1 GPRRVDQATGD
12 GRRHLPARRRSASTH
27 RAAMTLGVGIV
38 GLPNVGKTT
47 LFNAL
52 TRAGAGVA
60 SYAFSTVE
68 PNTAMVEVPDKRL
81 DMLAQMYNPKKV
93 TPTVMKFVD
102 VAGLVAGASG
112 GEGIGNQFLS
122 NIRELDALAMVVRSF
137 TDPNVQ
143 HVDSN
148 LDPRRDMAMVNL
160 ELALADLDVVNKR
173 REKIG
178 GTARLKPGAKEKEE
192 LELLDRLVAHL
203 DEGKPIR
210 TLSFEPEQAKLLKSF
225 SFLTAK
231 PVLYVANIGEDQ
243 IGKETPE
250 LKALRDEA
258 RTEGAEVIALSARL
272 EAEIRE
278 LPDDEAA
285 AFLEDAGLKEAALP
299 TFIHAA
305 YRLRNL
311 VTFLTA
317 GDPEGSV
324 NMADDQVL
332 LDGVAAG
339 NAPPTLRFYSRT
351 PACLSLGYFQP
362 FSIVNVE
369 GCRGLGIDIVR
380 RPTGGRAILHD
391 RELTY
396 SVALPASVLGHDAGI
411 LPSYRRLSLALQ
423 AGLARLGIE
432 VSLAPE
438 SEAPSRAGQGPVCFD
453 RPSAHEILLRGRN
466 VVGSAQVRRAGALLQ
481 HGSIVIE
488 PQLATL

>member
-1 GPRRVDQATGD
+1 
-12 GRRHLPARRRSASTH
+12 
-27 RAAMTLGVGIV
+27 MTLGVGIV

-81 DMLAQMYNPKKV
+81 DVLAQMYKPKKV

-102 VAGLVAGASG
+102 VAGLVAGASR
-112 GEGIGNQFLS
+112 GEGMGNQFLS

-137 TDPNVQ
+137 SDPNVQ
-143 HVDSN
+143 HVDSK

-192 LELLDRLVAHL
+192 LELLDRLAAHL

-210 TLSFEPEQAKLLKSF
+210 SLSFEPEQAKLLKSF

-243 IGKETPE
+243 IGRETPE
-250 LKALRDEA
+250 LQALRDEA
-258 RTEGAEVIALSARL
+258 RSEGAEVIALSARL

-285 AFLEDAGLKEAALP
+285 VFIEDAGLKEAALP

-305 YRLRNL
+305 YRLLNL

-317 GDPEGSV
+317 GDPEVRAWTVRQGAKAPEAAGV
-324 NMADDQVL
+324 IHTDLERGFIRAEVIGYEDL
-332 LDGVAAG
+332 VAAG
-339 NAPPTLRFYSRT
+339 SMEKAKAAGKIR
-351 PACLSLGYFQP
+351 
-362 FSIVNVE
+362 VE
-369 GCRGLGIDIVR
+369 GKDYEVAEGD
-380 RPTGGRAILHD
+380 ILH
-391 RELTY
+391 
-396 SVALPASVLGHDAGI
+396 
-411 LPSYRRLSLALQ
+411 
-423 AGLARLGIE
+423 
-432 VSLAPE
+432 
-438 SEAPSRAGQGPVCFD
+438 
-453 RPSAHEILLRGRN
+453 
-466 VVGSAQVRRAGALLQ
+466 VRFA
-481 HGSIVIE
+481 V
-488 PQLATL
+488 